1 LGSLLEICEN
11 NEKVRSNQERNV
23 NKLTIAILT
32 GAILSA
38 PLIGFSQDRAES
50 RFSMN
55 RSGGVD
61 ATGGNTDGSLNGY
74 SSRRFD
80 ELAAL
85 TAPTI
90 DLSAIE
96 DRITNVQNDF
106 NSTIN
111 NLESSMNGQI
121 NTVQSQLS
129 GDLSAAESNFNGQ
142 LSNVQGMVNTNT
154 NTMSSMESNLQGQ
167 IDSGITTMDS
177 LARRVGTNESG
188 IRGNVNT
195 LSSQSSRINSTIT
208 LANTAQTRADKAY
221 SKATEALNDGG
232 DGITPSTKTVTVV
245 LQKGIRDCT
254 VRPCDYIKNYK
265 TFRCSK
271 VSGVGRWAELR
282 RGASDAFGNYFY
294 TGRDT
299 RYVNSNWWEGP
310 AGETVTC
317 TQKNVG

>member
-1 LGSLLEICEN
+1 
-11 NEKVRSNQERNV
+11 V

-38 PLIGFSQDRAES
+38 PLIGISQDRAES

-61 ATGGNTDGSLNGY
+61 ATGGNTDGNLSGY

-80 ELAAL
+80 ELATL

-208 LANTAQTRADKAY
+208 LANTAQTRADAAF
-221 SKATEALNDGG
+221 SKAMEALNDGG
-232 DGITPSTKTVTVV
+232 GGITPSTKTVTVV
-245 LQKGIRDCT
+245 LQMGVKDCLKGRCSYT
-254 VRPCDYIKNYK
+254 ENYK

-271 VSGVGRWAELR
+271 VSGVGRYAELR
-282 RGASDAFGNYFY
+282 RGARDAFGNYFY

-299 RYVNSNWWEGP
+299 RYVSSNGFLAL
-310 AGETVTC
+310 AGAKVTC